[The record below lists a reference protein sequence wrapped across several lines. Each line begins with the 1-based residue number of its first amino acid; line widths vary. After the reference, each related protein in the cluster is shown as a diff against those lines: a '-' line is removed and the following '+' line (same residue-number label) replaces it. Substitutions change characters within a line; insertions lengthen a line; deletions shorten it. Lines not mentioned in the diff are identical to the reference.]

1 LSRYTTEQDLKGAG
15 KELMLFSKT
24 MLKTHNTRLE
34 LGFNDVHRLHLN
46 ENPYH
51 YSEHID
57 KVIHRELRKN
67 HFYPDPNSSLLR
79 RRLASFYD
87 VDPAMVLVGNGTD
100 ELILVT
106 ALAFLEQTSRVIT
119 TESTFPGYHIAS
131 ALKDALVTTVP
142 IDSYHLSVDGFLDTC
157 QQYQGIALAFICN
170 PHNPTGTAI
179 SHDQIASIVKTLQSR
194 QIISV
199 FDEAYAEF
207 AGLEFSSV
215 LDFIRDGFQALMLRT
230 FSKAYGLAGFRIGYV
245 IGPASLIAVMSR
257 VRAALPFSTN
267 RLAQVAAIAA
277 LENQSFIATTR
288 EQIVAT
294 KNFFYAEMKCLG
306 IPYVPSVANFVLIQ
320 VPEDS
325 ANFSQCL
332 LKEHHILTRDAGAF
346 GLTNHIR
353 ISMGTQQQMKYACQA
368 IEVLINGVLTR

>member
-1 LSRYTTEQDLKGAG
+1 
-15 KELMLFSKT
+15 MLYSKT
-24 MLKTHNTRLE
+24 TLKTHNTGLE
-34 LGFNDVHRLHLN
+34 LGFDNVHRLHLN
-46 ENPYH
+46 ENPCH

-57 KVIHRELRKN
+57 EVIHQELSKN
-67 HFYPDPNSSLLR
+67 HFYPDPDCNLLR
-79 RRLASFYD
+79 QHLASFYD

-100 ELILVT
+100 ELILVA

-119 TESTFPGYHIAS
+119 TESTFPGYYIAS
-131 ALKDALVTTVP
+131 VLKDALVTTVP
-142 IDSYHLSVDGFLDTC
+142 IQGYHLSVDGFLDTC
-157 QQYQGIALAFICN
+157 QQSQDIALAFICN

-179 SHDQIASIVKTLQSR
+179 SHNQICSIVKTLLSC
-194 QIISV
+194 QIIPV

-207 AGLEFSSV
+207 AELEFSSV

-277 LENQSFIATTR
+277 LQDQSFIATTR
-288 EQIVAT
+288 AQIVAT
-294 KNFFYAEMKCLG
+294 KNLFYAEMERLG
-306 IPYVPSVANFVLIQ
+306 IPYVPSVTNFVLIQ

-325 ANFSQCL
+325 ANFSQRL
-332 LKEHHILTRDAGAF
+332 LKEHHILTRDAGSF

-353 ISMGTQQQMKYACQA
+353 ISIGTPQQMKYACQA
-368 IEVLINGVLTR
+368 IETLLKGEKNYSVSSAG